1 VKKKQLVIPAN
12 LLALTTALQ
21 QLPCITVVRAVDLP
35 AAQPDDAAWMV
46 VVDVPTHDVGRRVVS
61 FLRTMVSRCE
71 WRARSIRFNRL
82 VHPLSGM
89 ERCELLGT
97 GTNPDPDQLARLI
110 LVNASAFHDRQ
121 PELNPSFLALS
132 SATNRVN
139 AARNAVGGLRL
150 TFDAPEHSAE
160 VGRAYNLICRAE
172 GILEALRTQVPY
184 RGDSHEGDPP
194 DIAA

>member
-1 VKKKQLVIPAN
+1 MKNKQLVIPAN

-21 QLPCITVVRAVDLP
+21 RLPCVTVVRVVGLP

-46 VVDVPTHDVGRRVVS
+46 VVDIPTHDVGRAVVS

-89 ERCELLGT
+89 ERNELLGT
-97 GTNPDPDQLARLI
+97 GANPDPDQLARLI
-110 LVNASAFHDRQ
+110 LENASTFHGQQ
-121 PELNPSFLALS
+121 PEPTPPFLALS

-150 TFDAPEHSAE
+150 TFDAPEHETE
-160 VGRAYNLICRAE
+160 VSRAYNLICRAE

-184 RGDSHEGDPP
+184 RGDGREDDPP